1 MQIYLYLM
9 CLRVHRKEAKLKEVV
24 RLRGLPVIFKK
35 ERGFG
40 FPGTSCGKATGNS
53 VGKVTEAQSQCVKV
67 VSQSLL
73 SANVLSAVVRV
84 ALFFPVQE
92 RGHLHKGKF
101 MSHF

>member
-1 MQIYLYLM
+1 M
-9 CLRVHRKEAKLKEVV
+9 
-24 RLRGLPVIFKK
+24 
-35 ERGFG
+35 
-40 FPGTSCGKATGNS
+40 
-53 VGKVTEAQSQCVKV
+53 GKVTEAQGQCVKV